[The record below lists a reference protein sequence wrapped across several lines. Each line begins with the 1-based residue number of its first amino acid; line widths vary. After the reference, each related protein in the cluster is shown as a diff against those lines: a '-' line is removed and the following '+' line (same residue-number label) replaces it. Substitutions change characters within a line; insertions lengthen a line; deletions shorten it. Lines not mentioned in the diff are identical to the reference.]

1 MAMKPVYNEST
12 YSNTFYSVTQLSSS
26 FFPRLIEPF
35 SAAAIKQQADSN
47 RRCGTSQYVSSQR
60 VMQARMGSQDFR
72 YEHSTARPLMDLSHA
87 WSLSLTERLER
98 VTTKQTRGNLFLT
111 ITTRFPSCDSWLID

>member
-26 FFPRLIEPF
+26 FFPRLIEPC

-60 VMQARMGSQDFR
+60 VMQARVGSQDFR
-72 YEHSTARPLMDLSHA
+72 YEHFYCQTPDGPLARLVAFTDRTPGASYNKTNARKPLPDYNHTVS
-87 WSLSLTERLER
+87 
-98 VTTKQTRGNLFLT
+98 
-111 ITTRFPSCDSWLID
+111 

>member
-26 FFPRLIEPF
+26 FFPRLIEPC
-35 SAAAIKQQADSN
+35 SAAIKQQADSN

-60 VMQARMGSQDFR
+60 VMQARVGSQDFR
-72 YEHSTARPLMDLSHA
+72 YDHFYCQMDLSHA